1 MIIGGI
7 GGMLTSFVG
16 HDLYPDGP
24 RPNGSQVVTNW
35 VVNEAAG
42 RVRFYQAF
50 MLFGWTCRERNTRLT
65 LSYPRTANYSEGKSE
80 ECAEILT
87 EKHGFS

>member
-50 MLFGWTCRERNTRLT
+50 MLFGWTCRGRNTRLT
-65 LSYPRTANYSEGKSE
+65 LSYPRNVQLTTVRGNQKS
-80 ECAEILT
+80 ALR
-87 EKHGFS
+87 F